1 MMNPYQL
8 WISYKTIVAK
18 DIRRVFRLWMQT
30 FFPSVVTTSLYFII
44 FGYALGG
51 MLKGGHHGD
60 YAAFIAPGLVMLS
73 MINSTCSGSSFAFF
87 QAKFQKTI
95 EEVLVSPTPVWLMLL
110 AYMSIGII
118 RGFIIASIV
127 SVISWFF
134 TGFELYSFWMSL
146 GVILLTGFVF
156 SSLGLISGIYS
167 DNFDQMSVL
176 PNFILTPLIYLGGVF
191 YSVQQLPGF
200 WKTLSMYNPV
210 YYVID
215 AFRHA
220 LLGAHSDHLTASILA
235 IIAMG
240 IALFAF
246 AAKLFNSKVG
256 VRP

>member
-1 MMNPYQL
+1 MNAYQL
-8 WISYKTIVAK
+8 WISYKTIVCK
-18 DIRRVFRLWMQT
+18 DIRRVFRLWIQT
-30 FFPSVVTTSLYFII
+30 FLPSVVTTALYFII

-51 MLKGGHHGD
+51 MLKSNHHGD

-95 EEVLVSPTPVWLMLL
+95 DEVLVSPTPVWLMLL
-110 AYMSIGII
+110 AYMSIGMV
-118 RGFIIASIV
+118 RGIVIAFIV
-127 SVISWFF
+127 SSVAWFF
-134 TGFELYSFWMSL
+134 TGFHLYSFWMSL
-146 GVILLTGFVF
+146 GVLLLTGLMF

-167 DNFDQMSVL
+167 ENFDQMSLL

-200 WKTLSMYNPV
+200 WKTISMYNPV

-215 AFRHA
+215 LFRHT
-220 LLGAHSDHLTASILA
+220 LLGIHTDHLMTSLSTITAMAVVLF
-235 IIAMG
+235 II
-240 IALFAF
+240 